1 MGWYILAN
9 IFKIFLTLFHLGLRT
24 DREKDLE
31 IIILRHQLNILERK
45 HNQIVRSDRADRMIL
60 GIFADRL
67 KRFSGLSNSKLSD
80 IIRIFQPETVL
91 RWHRELVRRK

>member
-45 HNQIVRSDRADRMIL
+45 HNQIVRPDRADRTIL
-60 GIFADRL
+60 GILAWAAT
-67 KRFSGLSNSKLSD
+67 SCCTGAS
-80 IIRIFQPETVL
+80 
-91 RWHRELVRRK
+91 